1 VNKIERELVK
11 RARTILFEYA
21 GLELERI
28 KDELK
33 KKNTQ
38 TLLNVF
44 NTGILVDLDKLKENG
59 INQLLKKIQGKK

>member
-1 VNKIERELVK
+1 MNKIERELVK